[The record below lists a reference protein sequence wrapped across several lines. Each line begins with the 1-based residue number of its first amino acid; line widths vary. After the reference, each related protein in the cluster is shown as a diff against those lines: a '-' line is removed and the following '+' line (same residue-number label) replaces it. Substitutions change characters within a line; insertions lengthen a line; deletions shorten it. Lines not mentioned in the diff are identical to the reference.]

1 MGYHPAKTI
10 VSTCFYPLWY
20 WGKRIVS
27 DNQIFDAVA
36 SIESPL
42 LIGRTLGELGLVK
55 AVEKKLGGKVRV
67 ELLLPNPTP
76 TAALNERLQ
85 EALAPYTRGADVN
98 IETMDDDSAAEW
110 ISALK
115 DRAGPAMGEPGS
127 STRTIAVSSGK
138 GGVGKS
144 SVSTNLG
151 VALGRAGRKVGIVD
165 GDIWGFSI
173 PTMLGVS
180 QPPLMIGDSIIPPVT
195 HGVKV
200 MSMDFFVG
208 DDKAV
213 IWRGPMLH
221 KAIEQFLKDVFWD
234 NLDFLIVDMPPG
246 TGDIAISMSQFLPRA
261 QVLLVTTPQPTAQRV
276 ARRAALMAKEV
287 DQEVIGVVENMSW
300 FTGDDGKRYEL
311 FGSGGGAALAEELGV
326 DLMGQIPLLP
336 AMGRGA
342 DEGYPVVMAAPGSD
356 ASIAFDTLAAAV
368 IDKLPRVRTNPAL
381 VIK

>member
-1 MGYHPAKTI
+1 MVEQSQLHE
-10 VSTCFYPLWY
+10 
-20 WGKRIVS
+20 
-27 DNQIFDAVA
+27 AVA

-42 LIGRTLGELGLVK
+42 FVGRSLGELGLVK
-55 AVEKKLGGKVRV
+55 DVSKKLTGKVRV
-67 ELLLPNPTP
+67 ELILPAPP
-76 TAALNERLQ
+76 QAALDERLQ
-85 EALAPYTRGADVN
+85 EALSPFTSGADVDVE
-98 IETMDDDSAAEW
+98 IMDDEAALVWMNHLKEKSGPGIGEQGSA
-110 ISALK
+110 
-115 DRAGPAMGEPGS
+115 
-127 STRTIAVSSGK
+127 TRVLAISSGK

-144 SVSTNLG
+144 SVSANLA
-151 VALGRAGRKVGIVD
+151 VALARPGNKVGIVD

-173 PTMLGVS
+173 PSMLGIDS
-180 QPPLMIGDSIIPPVT
+180 PPLMVGEMIVPPVA

-200 MSMDFFVG
+200 MSMDYFVG

-261 QVLLVTTPQPTAQRV
+261 QVLLATTPQPTAQRV
-276 ARRAALMAKEV
+276 ARRAALMAAEV

-300 FTGDDGKRYEL
+300 FTSDDGTRYEL
-311 FGSGGGAALAEELGV
+311 FGSGGGRALADELGV
-326 DLMGQIPLLP
+326 DLMARVPLLP

-342 DEGYPVVMAAPGSD
+342 DQGRPVATAAPGSE
-356 ASIAFDTLAAAV
+356 AEEAFEQLAKAV
-368 IDKLPRVRTNPAL
+368 IEKRPRVRTNPAL

>member
-1 MGYHPAKTI
+1 MVEQSQLHE
-10 VSTCFYPLWY
+10 
-20 WGKRIVS
+20 
-27 DNQIFDAVA
+27 AVA

-42 LIGRTLGELGLVK
+42 FVGRSLGELGLVK
-55 AVEKKLGGKVRV
+55 DVSKKLTGKVRV
-67 ELLLPNPTP
+67 ELILPAPP
-76 TAALNERLQ
+76 QAALDERLQ
-85 EALAPYTRGADVN
+85 EALSPFTSGADVDVE
-98 IETMDDDSAAEW
+98 IMDDEAALVWMNHLKEKSGPGIGEQGSA
-110 ISALK
+110 
-115 DRAGPAMGEPGS
+115 
-127 STRTIAVSSGK
+127 TRVLAISSGK

-144 SVSTNLG
+144 SVSANLA
-151 VALGRAGRKVGIVD
+151 VALARSGNKVGIVD

-173 PTMLGVS
+173 PSMLGIDS
-180 QPPLMIGDSIIPPVT
+180 PPLMVGEMIVPPVA

-200 MSMDFFVG
+200 MSMDYFVG

-261 QVLLVTTPQPTAQRV
+261 QVLLATTPQPTAQRV
-276 ARRAALMAKEV
+276 ARRAALMAAEV

-300 FTGDDGKRYEL
+300 FTSDDGKRYEL
-311 FGSGGGAALAEELGV
+311 FGSGGGRALADELGV
-326 DLMGQIPLLP
+326 DLMARVPLLP

-342 DEGYPVVMAAPGSD
+342 DQGRPVATAAPGSE
-356 ASIAFDTLAAAV
+356 AEEAFEQLAKAV
-368 IDKLPRVRTNPAL
+368 TEKRPRVRTNPAL

>member
-1 MGYHPAKTI
+1 MASQDQ
-10 VSTCFYPLWY
+10 VL
-20 WGKRIVS
+20 
-27 DNQIFDAVA
+27 DAVA
-36 SIESPL
+36 SIESPML
-42 LIGRTLGELGLVK
+42 VGRTLGELGLVK
-55 AVEKKLGGKVRV
+55 SVDKTMTGKLRL
-67 ELLLPNPTP
+67 ELLTPVPNPSKV
-76 TAALNERLQ
+76 LNERLQ
-85 EALAPYTRGADVN
+85 EALAPYARGVDVDV
-98 IETMDDDSAAEW
+98 EVMDEKTAAEW
-110 ISALK
+110 MDGLKRDGAPAL
-115 DRAGPAMGEPGS
+115 GEPGS

-144 SVSTNLG
+144 SVSSNLA
-151 VALGRAGRKVGIVD
+151 VALRRAGNRVGIVD

-173 PTMLGVS
+173 PAMLGIVE
-180 QPPLMIGDSIIPPVT
+180 PPLMIGDSIIPPVV

-200 MSMDFFVG
+200 MSMDYFVG

-234 NLDFLIVDMPPG
+234 DLDFLIVDMPPG

-261 QVLLVTTPQPTAQRV
+261 QVLIVTTPQRTAQRV
-276 ARRAALMAKEV
+276 ARRAALMAAEV

-311 FGSGGGAALAEELGV
+311 FGAGGGQSLADELGV
-326 DLMGQIPLLP
+326 ELMAQVPLLP

-342 DEGYPVVMAAPGSD
+342 DDGLPLVIAAPGTE
-356 ASIAFDTLAAAV
+356 AEEAFDGLAASV
-368 IDKLPRVRTNPAL
+368 ISKRPRVRTNPAL